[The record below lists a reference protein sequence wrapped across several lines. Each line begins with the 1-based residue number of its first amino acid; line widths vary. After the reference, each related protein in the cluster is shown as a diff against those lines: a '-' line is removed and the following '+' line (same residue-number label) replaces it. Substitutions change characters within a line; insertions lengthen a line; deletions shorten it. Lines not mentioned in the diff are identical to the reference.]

1 MSSRKDVVQ
10 VPKLEMKQ
18 LYDQRKRRDHAR
30 LRSYNTLLEQIYH
43 RIYSTSQLPGTTS
56 SILYSIP
63 PFILGLPKMDME
75 DCVVY
80 IVFQLRTAGF
90 EVKFTWPNL
99 LYISWKHHEA
109 AYLESQNPIVQA
121 MMKESKVAP
130 TFAPLQA
137 QPLPPTKG
145 GSQKKKGPMQ
155 MPMGVPKSTVSFNDI
170 DLITSMPGPGATF
183 GSPPKRETSEYG
195 PPDSFIQT
203 MERPVRVLPSGQII
217 ASPPMGQSRGLES
230 QGQGQPFNR
239 TPSYAQRAQAQ
250 GQHQK
255 NSVLS
260 ELWSS

>member
-1 MSSRKDVVQ
+1 M
-10 VPKLEMKQ
+10 
-18 LYDQRKRRDHAR
+18 
-30 LRSYNTLLEQIYH
+30 
-43 RIYSTSQLPGTTS
+43 
-56 SILYSIP
+56 
-63 PFILGLPKMDME
+63 
-75 DCVVY
+75 VY

-130 TFAPLQA
+130 VFAPLA
-137 QPLPPTKG
+137 PQPLPPTKG
-145 GSQKKKGPMQ
+145 GSQKKKGLAGS

-170 DLITSMPGPGATF
+170 DLITSMPLNAGATF
-183 GSPPKRETSEYG
+183 GSPPKRETSEYV

-217 ASPPMGQSRGLES
+217 ASPPMAQSRGLES
-230 QGQGQPFNR
+230 QPFNR
-239 TPSYAQRAQAQ
+239 TPSYGQRAQAQ
-250 GQHQK
+250 GQHHK

>member
-1 MSSRKDVVQ
+1 
-10 VPKLEMKQ
+10 
-18 LYDQRKRRDHAR
+18 
-30 LRSYNTLLEQIYH
+30 
-43 RIYSTSQLPGTTS
+43 
-56 SILYSIP
+56 
-63 PFILGLPKMDME
+63 MDME

-130 TFAPLQA
+130 VFTPAAPA
-137 QPLPPTKG
+137 PLPPTKG
-145 GSQKKKGPMQ
+145 GSQKKKGLPGPMQ
-155 MPMGVPKSTVSFNDI
+155 MGVPKSTVSFNDI
-170 DLITSMPGPGATF
+170 DLITSMPTAGATF
-183 GSPPKRETSEYG
+183 GSPPKRETSEYV

-217 ASPPMGQSRGLES
+217 HTQG

-239 TPSYAQRAQAQ
+239 TPSYGQRALTQQ
-250 GQHQK
+250 GQK
-255 NSVLS
+255 SSGLSGLSGLS
-260 ELWSS
+260 ELWQ

>member
-1 MSSRKDVVQ
+1 
-10 VPKLEMKQ
+10 
-18 LYDQRKRRDHAR
+18 
-30 LRSYNTLLEQIYH
+30 
-43 RIYSTSQLPGTTS
+43 
-56 SILYSIP
+56 
-63 PFILGLPKMDME
+63 
-75 DCVVY
+75 VVY

-130 TFAPLQA
+130 TFAPLQTPFLGNQA
-137 QPLPPTKG
+137 PLPATRG
-145 GSQKKKGPMQ
+145 GSQKKKGLAGS
-155 MPMGVPKSTVSFNDI
+155 MPMGVPKSTVTFNDI

-183 GSPPKRETSEYG
+183 GSPPKRETSEYV

-217 ASPPMGQSRGLES
+217 TSPPMGQS
-230 QGQGQPFNR
+230 QPFNR
-239 TPSYAQRAQAQ
+239 TPSYGQRAHAQQSLAQ
-250 GQHQK
+250 GQHPK

>member
-1 MSSRKDVVQ
+1 MHRDVIQ

-43 RIYSTSQLPGTTS
+43 KIYSTSQLPGTTA
-56 SILYSIP
+56 SILYSVP

-121 MMKESKVAP
+121 MIREAKVAP
-130 TFAPLQA
+130 TFGASAPAPLP
-137 QPLPPTKG
+137 QPKG
-145 GSQKKKGPMQ
+145 GSQKKKALPPMTGP
-155 MPMGVPKSTVSFNDI
+155 VKSTVSFSSDI
-170 DLITSMPGPGATF
+170 ELLTSMPLGTGSTF
-183 GSPPKRETSEYG
+183 GSPPKRETSEYI
-195 PPDSFIQT
+195 PPDSFLQT
-203 MERPVRVLPSGQII
+203 MERPGPGRVPGTQVLPSGQIVHT
-217 ASPPMGQSRGLES
+217 Q
-230 QGQGQPFNR
+230 FNR
-239 TPSYAQRAQAQ
+239 TPSYAQKAEQEKAQ
-250 GQHQK
+250 HHK

-260 ELWSS
+260 DLWS

>member
-1 MSSRKDVVQ
+1 
-10 VPKLEMKQ
+10 
-18 LYDQRKRRDHAR
+18 
-30 LRSYNTLLEQIYH
+30 
-43 RIYSTSQLPGTTS
+43 
-56 SILYSIP
+56 
-63 PFILGLPKMDME
+63 
-75 DCVVY
+75 VY

-130 TFAPLQA
+130 VFAPA
-137 QPLPPTKG
+137 PPQPLPPTKG
-145 GSQKKKGPMQ
+145 GSQKKKGLPGPMQMQ
-155 MPMGVPKSTVSFNDI
+155 MPMGVPKSTVTFNDI
-170 DLITSMPGPGATF
+170 HLITSMPLNAGATF
-183 GSPPKRETSEYG
+183 GSPPKRETSEYV

-217 ASPPMGQSRGLES
+217 HT
-230 QGQGQPFNR
+230 QGQGQGINQPFNR
-239 TPSYAQRAQAQ
+239 TPSYGQRALNQ
-250 GQHQK
+250 GQAQK